1 MEFKNAWNSAIRED
15 VFKYSENYKEF
26 LSTAKTEREVVDF
39 FLKLVKESSIPPED
53 LLTFNFRNKC
63 LVIYRRGNRDVKE
76 GLKIVAAHIDAPR
89 IDVKQNPLYEDSSLA
104 LLETHYYGGIK
115 KYQWVARPLA
125 LHGVIVKRDGTIVDI
140 SIGEKPGDPVFTF
153 TDILPH
159 LSRNVQANKTIS
171 EAIHGEKL
179 DLLVGNI
186 PLETDDEKV
195 KEKIK
200 ENVIKILKEK
210 YGIEEKDFVSA
221 ELEIVPSGP
230 ALDVGIDGS
239 LIGGYGQDDRVCA
252 YTAVTALLH
261 AKELEKH
268 SLVVLYDKEE
278 IGSDGNTGAQS
289 EILEYVVSKILEEH
303 GLKEYSTL
311 REILFRSEAIS
322 GDVTAGVDPNWKEVH
337 ELKNAAFMG
346 HGVAISKYTGSGGK
360 YSTNDAHAE
369 FVAKIIRA
377 FDEEKVAW
385 QVAELGRVDEGGG
398 GTVAKY
404 LSKLGIDTIDVGPPL
419 LSMHS
424 PFEIASKVDVYMTYK
439 AYQAFLK
446 SK

>member
-1 MEFKNAWNSAIRED
+1 MEFKNAWNTAIKDD

-26 LSTAKTEREVVDF
+26 LSNAKTEREVVDF
-39 FLKLVKESSIPPED
+39 FLKLVNKSSIPPED

-63 LVIYRRGNRDVKE
+63 LVIYRRGNKDIKE
-76 GLKIVAAHIDAPR
+76 GFKIIAAHIDAPR

-125 LHGVIVKRDGTIVDI
+125 LHGVIVKSDGTIVNVK
-140 SIGEKPGDPVFTF
+140 IGEKPEEPVFTF

-159 LSRNVQANKTIS
+159 LSRNVQANKSIS

-179 DLLVGNI
+179 DLLAGNI
-186 PLETDDEKV
+186 PLETEDEKLT
-195 KEKIK
+195 EKIK
-200 ENVIKILKEK
+200 EHVIKILKEK

-239 LIGGYGQDDRVCA
+239 MIGGYGQDDRVCA
-252 YTAVTALLH
+252 YTAVTALLNTK
-261 AKELEKH
+261 ALEKH

-303 GLKEYSTL
+303 GVKEYPTL

-385 QVAELGRVDEGGG
+385 QVSELGRVDEGGG

-404 LSKLGIDTIDVGPPL
+404 LSRIGIDTIDVGPPL

-424 PFEIASKVDVYMTYK
+424 PFEIASKIDVYMTYK
-439 AYQAFLK
+439 AYHAFLK